1 MPRAASVRTG
11 PGADRVDADVLGAE
25 IGREIAHRR
34 VERGLGDAH
43 HVVAGD
49 RALTAEIGH
58 RDDRT
63 AAARLHQRL
72 GALRHRDQRVRADVE
87 REAVVVASRVGEA
100 PGQVVGLRER
110 DRVSHQVEP
119 ADALDQLGEGPVD
132 ALVAGDVALDA
143 DVGADGRC
151 ELAHGRLDA
160 LALIGERDLCALLG
174 QPARDRPGQR
184 ALVRDARDE
193 RDLPLQQP
201 HARRL
206 SDRSPHATNRT
217 YGILSP

>member
-1 MPRAASVRTG
+1 MALTRMFFGT
-11 PGADRVDADVLGAE
+11 E

-58 RDDRT
+58 RHDRT
-63 AAARLHQRL
+63 APTRLHERL
-72 GALRHRDQRVRADVE
+72 GTLRHRDQRVRADVE
-87 REAVVVASRVGEA
+87 REAIVVASRVGEA
-100 PGQVVGLRER
+100 PGQVVRLRER
-110 DRVSHQVEP
+110 DRVGHEVKP
-119 ADALDQLGEGPVD
+119 ADALDQLGERPVD
-132 ALVAGDVALDA
+132 ALVARDVALDA
-143 DVGADGRC
+143 DVRADRGR

-160 LALIGERDLCALLG
+160 LALVGERDLRALLG
-174 QPARDRPGQR
+174 QTARDRPGQR
-184 ALVRDARDE
+184 ALVRDAGDK